1 VSLPTP
7 PAPLPAAVAD
17 AHLHIDMGTGKTHN
31 SLDLDHDR
39 LEIENLISLA
49 EKSNITKL
57 INVGCE
63 IPGARFA
70 IEFANRYPNVY
81 AAVALHPNEAPRIVR
96 EEGEQQY
103 LAALAEIAQLA
114 QDQRCVAVGETGM
127 DFFRTTQAADLK
139 VQEESFR
146 YHIDLAK
153 KLGKAL
159 MIHDRDSH
167 QAILNVL
174 DSEGIPDR
182 VMMHCFSGDAQF
194 AKQCLDRGFYLSFA
208 GTVTFKNAGNLRE
221 ALSVVPADRL
231 LVETDAPFLTP
242 DPFRGSPN
250 ASYMIGYTMRFIAE
264 YRGDDLTQL
273 CNDVMSNTNRVF
285 NLVD

>member
-1 VSLPTP
+1 MSLPTP

-49 EKSNITKL
+49 KKSNITKL

-70 IEFANRYPNVY
+70 IELANRYPNVY

-208 GTVTFKNAGNLRE
+208 GTVTFKNAAKLRE

-242 DPFRGSPN
+242 DPFRGLPN

-264 YRGDDLTQL
+264 HRSDDLTQL